1 LPLLRLRRFAEVA
14 ARDIRNRAQGAR
26 ARLRAL
32 GQSGAEVRDGVLVQ
46 RVRAKLGRYVS
57 HPKAI
62 AVTAIQGSVDLTGD
76 VLASEHQRLLKA
88 VGAVRGVNTVEDRLR
103 VHESG
108 EHVPSLQGGTAPA
121 GEPVELLQSHWSP
134 AARVIAGGAG
144 VALLAYGLARRGPLG
159 VAAAIA
165 GVAILARASTNR
177 PLAELADRPLDGRE
191 VPLAPQPEPGAWN
204 NESP

>member
-1 LPLLRLRRFAEVA
+1 MLPLLRRFADMA

-76 VLASEHQRLLKA
+76 VLASEHGVKA
-88 VGAVRGVNTVEDRLR
+88 VEDRLW

-108 EHVPSLQGGTAPA
+108 EHVPSLQGRTAPA
-121 GEPVELLQSHWSP
+121 GEPVKLLQSHWSP

-144 VALLAYGLARRGPLG
+144 AALLAYGLARRGPLG

-165 GVAILARASTNR
+165 GAAILARASTNR
-177 PLAELADRPLDGRE
+177 PLAELADWPLDARE
-191 VPLAPQPEPGAWN
+191 VRLAPQPEPGAWDI
-204 NESP
+204 ESL